1 MKVRTRT
8 LGLWIVLGLLSAGAG
23 WSAHAMGAAQDAD
36 QTAGGRD
43 PVMVW
48 IAVGQVA
55 GIVVPVLSMLLW
67 MWSNLINR
75 IDAVARD
82 LKADSRDA
90 HATIDAVAR
99 DLKADSRDAHA
110 TIGKNIERL
119 DNSIRDAERRSEA
132 RDEGLKAD
140 VGRIMDHLLGNR
152 ASGADGQS

>member
-1 MKVRTRT
+1 MHPGMEMPEAPRKEDRVKVRTRT
-8 LGLWIVLGLLSAGAG
+8 LGLWIVLGVLSAGAG
-23 WSAHAMGAAQDAD
+23 WSAHAMGAVQEAE

-43 PVMVW
+43 PMMVW

-55 GIVVPVLSMLLW
+55 GVVVPVLSMLLW

-75 IDAVARD
+75 
-82 LKADSRDA
+82 
-90 HATIDAVAR
+90 IDAVAR

-140 VGRIMDHLLGNR
+140 VGRIMDHLLVNR
-152 ASGADGQS
+152 ANGPS

>member
-1 MKVRTRT
+1 M
-8 LGLWIVLGLLSAGAG
+8 
-23 WSAHAMGAAQDAD
+23 
-36 QTAGGRD
+36 
-43 PVMVW
+43 MVW

-67 MWSNLINR
+67 TWSNLINR
-75 IDAVARD
+75 IDAVARA
-82 LKADSRDA
+82 LKADS
-90 HATIDAVAR
+90 DAVAR

-140 VGRIMDHLLGNR
+140 VGRIMDHLLVNR
-152 ASGADGQS
+152 ANGPS